1 MICPKCSSA
10 EVRHCQRAG
19 WADALQ
25 SWFGRR
31 AYRCRS
37 CRWRFH
43 AVEDGEPAPAK
54 SHKRSKRRGMRSGR
68 QRAVQILI
76 FAVMLIMFLIFLRYL
91 TREPSIG
98 GGDTGRL
105 NFPLSTVG
113 QRV

>member
-1 MICPKCSSA
+1 MICPKCNSA
-10 EVRHCQRAG
+10 EVRHSQRAS
-19 WADALQ
+19 WADTLQ

-37 CRWRFH
+37 CRLRFH
-43 AVEDGEPAPAK
+43 ALQDGEPAPAK
-54 SHKRSKRRGMRSGR
+54 PHKHSSRRGKRSGR
-68 QRAVQILI
+68 QRTVQILI

-105 NFPLSTVG
+105 NFRLSTAG